1 MRLPSFC
8 FISLLVLLVAHPG
21 HGQAPTLPADSATA
35 PRYTYEEKMPV
46 FPGGKPGETGA
57 EARQRFIRFVQDSLR
72 VLPALARDGVAGR
85 VSFSFTVNAQ
95 GRTENIRLVQKLR
108 ADADAEVLRNA
119 HRLDQIQWQPG
130 TQNGRPVSIS
140 FTLPISF
147 NLPAHAAQTALA
159 DSLDGP
165 AYRKRAFPLQLWGTD
180 RRTFPADRGVVYG
193 SCIQR
198 LGFESGGLGQ
208 YVRLVNLSTGKPVT
222 LEVKPPMRSR
232 AQNTFCYAL
241 PPGRY
246 ALYQYE
252 YSASKWYGPEMHVEN
267 LRKPGPVAATAL
279 RETRYLFTV
288 AAGQLHY
295 VGTWHLEAENAPVF
309 RNEKA
314 VLDAQLAPLFKTL
327 NFKQAVV
334 AVPQ

>member
-1 MRLPSFC
+1 MRPSLIFLAG
-8 FISLLVLLVAHPG
+8 LLVLLVHAG
-21 HGQAPTLPADSATA
+21 YGQVPKLPADSATIHK
-35 PRYTYEEKMPV
+35 YTYVEKMPV
-46 FPGGKPGETGA
+46 FPGGEPGETGA
-57 EARQRFIRFVQDSLR
+57 EARGRFIRFVQDSLR
-72 VLPALARDGVAGR
+72 VLPALVRDGVAGR

-95 GRTENIRLVQKLR
+95 GRTENIKLVQRLR

-119 HRLDQIQWQPG
+119 HRLDNIQWQPG
-130 TQNGRPVSIS
+130 TQNGRPVSVS
-140 FTLPISF
+140 FTMPIRF
-147 NLPAHAAQTALA
+147 NLSSQAALT

-165 AYRKRAFPLQLWGTD
+165 VSRKGALPLRTWGTD
-180 RRTFPADRGVVYG
+180 RRTFPADQGVVYG

-232 AQNTFCYAL
+232 KQNTFCYAL

-246 ALYQYE
+246 ALYHYL
-252 YSASKWYGPEMHVEN
+252 YSASKWYGAEMHEEN
-267 LRKPGPVAATAL
+267 LRKPGRAAATAAL

-295 VGTWHLEAENAPVF
+295 LGTWNLEVENAPVF

-314 VLDAQLAPLFKTL
+314 ILDAQLTPLFKILDFT
-327 NFKQAVV
+327 QAVV